1 MVEIGDTPSK
11 IWCLCSHVHRQLGSR
26 YLMEDPSVAKAIENN
41 KPKEVSKGINS
52 LIREALG
59 HISDT
64 LVGIYLQSQSM
75 KFLMQDYGNL
85 VAHVTSQSHE
95 QLSVNK
101 KQLELHRKMLIIIQ
115 LTIWS
120 CISRLSY
127 SYITR
132 VLHFFMREKI
142 YLGQDELW
150 SWLYCLTTCVSFN
163 TSIVYDK
170 YATNDEKKY
179 PTCQLLLLPMAIQHN
194 SVNFARVGSKPTFFL
209 PVMRT
214 ILSPKLLE
222 LSFKKDPVKT
232 VAMSFISYIQGKGI
246 GNRPLLISR
255 NDCTLIFF
263 TEMKSSLW
271 VDFCRSKTE
280 EPTYHQMISVD
291 ENHPNLNTSNTHLPS
306 ALVSSKD
313 RNCDTTLA
321 AAPSLVFTDDTM
333 DTQQAHGDRD
343 TTHASVP
350 SINQVASVLVNLG
363 SHNTELN
370 QSKHE
375 AVASMHTECEAIS
388 SVPLIMDEKYKKLLF
403 HLVKMKNQL
412 DTFQIIQHLES
423 PSTTST
429 KEKSRVYQDKCIDFC
444 KRKFALKDHQKT
456 IDQYLI
462 KMIAYS
468 GLLIHDILRVKHVK
482 NLFDHQNVFAHVLS
496 YCLEGTFDT
505 LGSYKEQN
513 QNVWKNF
520 FFKLLPRSAFSMDQ
534 IVCPTRKVGTFFR
547 KCLDSMEIISPN
559 QNQLD
564 YYFQNDYFSIVSKK
578 PPASGK
584 NKTKDGST
592 AVEAV
597 VPAGGGEVVDQPSK
611 MMSSTRTEG
620 SLGNKKRQLN
630 KTNLLTPPK
639 KKCGSH
645 ETTIF
650 RNDIAAKS
658 GNSPI
663 YGISLDQSS
672 EFDTRCYIGNFDA
685 LLSRPKT
692 REQKNSSAFS
702 NRKSN
707 HTSPLT
713 GSSSSSKT
721 KACGSPGERKNSS
734 ASSNR
739 KSNRTSPR
747 TNFFAPSSY

>member
-1 MVEIGDTPSK
+1 
-11 IWCLCSHVHRQLGSR
+11 
-26 YLMEDPSVAKAIENN
+26 
-41 KPKEVSKGINS
+41 
-52 LIREALG
+52 
-59 HISDT
+59 
-64 LVGIYLQSQSM
+64 
-75 KFLMQDYGNL
+75 
-85 VAHVTSQSHE
+85 
-95 QLSVNK
+95 
-101 KQLELHRKMLIIIQ
+101 
-115 LTIWS
+115 
-120 CISRLSY
+120 
-127 SYITR
+127 
-132 VLHFFMREKI
+132 
-142 YLGQDELW
+142 
-150 SWLYCLTTCVSFN
+150 
-163 TSIVYDK
+163 
-170 YATNDEKKY
+170 
-179 PTCQLLLLPMAIQHN
+179 
-194 SVNFARVGSKPTFFL
+194 
-209 PVMRT
+209 
-214 ILSPKLLE
+214 
-222 LSFKKDPVKT
+222 
-232 VAMSFISYIQGKGI
+232 
-246 GNRPLLISR
+246 
-255 NDCTLIFF
+255 
-263 TEMKSSLW
+263 
-271 VDFCRSKTE
+271 
-280 EPTYHQMISVD
+280 
-291 ENHPNLNTSNTHLPS
+291 
-306 ALVSSKD
+306 
-313 RNCDTTLA
+313 
-321 AAPSLVFTDDTM
+321 
-333 DTQQAHGDRD
+333 
-343 TTHASVP
+343 
-350 SINQVASVLVNLG
+350 
-363 SHNTELN
+363 
-370 QSKHE
+370 
-375 AVASMHTECEAIS
+375 
-388 SVPLIMDEKYKKLLF
+388 
-403 HLVKMKNQL
+403 
-412 DTFQIIQHLES
+412 
-423 PSTTST
+423 
-429 KEKSRVYQDKCIDFC
+429 VYQDKCIDFC

-496 YCLEGTFDT
+496 YCLDGTFDT

-534 IVCPTRKVGTFFR
+534 IVCPARKVGTFFR

-639 KKCGSH
+639 KKCGGMVVPGGSKNPSSSSSKTKACDSH

-672 EFDTRCYIGNFDA
+672 EFGTRCSIGNFDA